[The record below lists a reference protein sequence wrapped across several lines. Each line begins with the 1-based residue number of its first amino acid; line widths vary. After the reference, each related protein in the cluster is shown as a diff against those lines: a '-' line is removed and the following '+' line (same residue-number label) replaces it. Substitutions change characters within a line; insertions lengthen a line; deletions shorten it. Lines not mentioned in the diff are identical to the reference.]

1 MSLDFLSTI
10 LRAGVLAVGVTALSV
25 PALAQ
30 TSPTGTGGGAGGESG
45 SSGVQRAQQRNMPET
60 VRPRFREYVVQQRRP
75 SYAYSGQLVVGA
87 ELPSDGV
94 TYYEVP
100 AEYGVPEYRY
110 TIVNERPVLVE
121 PSSRRVIQIIE

>member
-1 MSLDFLSTI
+1 M
-10 LRAGVLAVGVTALSV
+10 
-25 PALAQ
+25 
-30 TSPTGTGGGAGGESG
+30 
-45 SSGVQRAQQRNMPET
+45 
-60 VRPRFREYVVQQRRP
+60 
-75 SYAYSGQLVVGA
+75 VGA

-100 AEYGVPEYRY
+100 VEYGVPEYRY